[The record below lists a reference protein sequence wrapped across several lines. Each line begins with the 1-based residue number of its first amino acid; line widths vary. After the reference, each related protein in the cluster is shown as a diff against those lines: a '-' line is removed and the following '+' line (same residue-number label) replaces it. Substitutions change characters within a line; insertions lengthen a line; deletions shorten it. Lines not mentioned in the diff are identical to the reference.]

1 MHPNI
6 VRNSFIWTVLLAVLM
21 QTAGCGN
28 EQQKPAQALSEV
40 RYIALSGERVTLT
53 RELPGRVS
61 AFTVSEVRP
70 QVGGIIQARLF
81 AEGADVEAGQV
92 LYQID
97 PVLYQTAYN
106 NAKAN
111 LARVLAN
118 EDAARLLAERY
129 GRLVRTN
136 AVSRQEYDDALAA
149 YGQARAEIDA
159 YREALETARIN
170 LSYTQVT
177 APVSGRIGR
186 STVTAGALVTQNQQ
200 SPLAT
205 VQQISPVYVDV
216 TQSNAQ
222 ILRLR
227 RALASG
233 QLRSSGPD
241 STRVRLYLEDGSA
254 YIRNGTENNPQ
265 WIEGELLFSDIT
277 VDQSTGAVSIRARFD
292 NPEGLL
298 LPGMYV
304 RAVLEEGV
312 LENALLIPQRSV
324 TRDTQNLPQV
334 HVLTPAL
341 NERGEEG
348 GAAGAYRVEV
358 RPIAIARDHNNRW
371 LVSSGLA
378 PGELLLVDG
387 VQKVRP
393 GQLVSGTEIF
403 PQPPAAAVAL
413 STSGRTGRR

>member
-1 MHPNI
+1 MHTTTP
-6 VRNSFIWTVLLAVLM
+6 RNTLIWIALVALLALLS
-21 QTAGCGN
+21 GC
-28 EQQKPAQALSEV
+28 EDKPAPKQALSEV
-40 RYIALSGERVTLT
+40 RYMALSAEEVTLT

-81 AEGADVEAGQV
+81 TEGTDVEAGQV
-92 LYQID
+92 LYRID

-111 LARVLAN
+111 LARVRAN
-118 EDAARLLAERY
+118 EEAARLLAERY
-129 GRLVRTN
+129 GQLVRTR

-159 YREALETARIN
+159 HKEALETARIN

-186 STVTAGALVTQNQQ
+186 SSVTAGALVTQNQP
-200 SPLAT
+200 SALAT

-216 TQSNAQ
+216 TQSNTQ

-233 QLRSSGPD
+233 RLRSGGPD
-241 STRVRLYLEDGSA
+241 AARVRLYLEDGSP
-254 YIRNGTENNPQ
+254 YIRSGTENHPQ
-265 WIEGELLFSDIT
+265 WVEGELLFSDIT

-312 LENALLIPQRSV
+312 LENAVLIPQRSV
-324 TRDTQNLPQV
+324 SRDTQNLPQV
-334 HVLTPAL
+334 HVLTPADPA
-341 NERGEEG
+341 E
-348 GAAGAYRVEV
+348 AGTPNAYRVAV
-358 RPIAIARDHNNRW
+358 RPVTIDRDHMNRW
-371 LVSSGLA
+371 LISSGLA

-393 GQLVSGTEIF
+393 GQIVSATEIQT
-403 PQPPAAAVAL
+403 PATAAATPSAVAWRG
-413 STSGRTGRR
+413 SRTEPGR